1 MFNKRVT
8 QRFVEFLSRHAVKG
22 RAATEV
28 MSNRPDR
35 LSLVL
40 RVPDAARGASWWCER
55 FNAAVIATA
64 DSGDLTSVLLSL
76 SPSHTVVLLGG
87 PGAME
92 YYAPATLRTQ
102 LLSVGDYELDPWGNP
117 LPVL

>member
-22 RAATEV
+22 RPTTGV
-28 MSNRPDR
+28 VSSRSDR
-35 LSLVL
+35 VPLVL
-40 RVPDAARGASWWCER
+40 RVPDATRGAAWWCER
-55 FNAAVIATA
+55 FDAAVIATA

-92 YYAPATLRTQ
+92 YYAPPSLRTQ
-102 LLSVGDYELDPWGNP
+102 LLSVGDCELDPWGNP
-117 LPVL
+117 LPVI